1 MARHIVQGEYTV
13 VQTYNNHVHIYK
25 GKELVC
31 HMNCDKKMTE
41 TELAEL
47 IDFYENIEKGVIK

>member
-1 MARHIVQGEYTV
+1 MSRHIVQDEYTV

-31 HMNCDKKMTE
+31 HMNCDKMTE
-41 TELAEL
+41 TELAE
-47 IDFYENIEKGVIK
+47 IINFYKNRNP